1 MISAIK
7 ETKSKGKEQ
16 ITHTHTH
23 TPNNTSGDFPT
34 VAVWSH
40 LRFNG
45 EVLAEDTSWIDAM

>member
-16 ITHTHTH
+16 ITHTH

>member
-16 ITHTHTH
+16 ITHT
-23 TPNNTSGDFPT
+23 PNNTSGEFPT